1 MNDFQKSPLSHCNYY
16 LKKGGFQFASCR
28 YKQPFNN
35 NKNQFLTRVAMTSSK
50 HIETQAIHSGRI
62 NDEQFGSLATPLYQT
77 STFIFD
83 SAQQGAKRFAGE
95 EEGYIYSRLGN
106 PTTRQLEMRV
116 AAMEQMED
124 AAATATGM
132 GAVSGALLA
141 NLQCGDHIISSKAI
155 YGCSFALINHQL
167 TRFGIEVSFVDME
180 DPQNIENAIKEN
192 TKVIF
197 LETPVNPNLVV
208 LDIEKIANI
217 AKKHD
222 ILSIVDN
229 TFLTPVLQQPGKFGI
244 DIVVHSA
251 TKYLNGHGDVVAG
264 IICGSEEMIMN
275 IKMTALKDIGA
286 TISPHDAWLILRGI
300 KTLPIR
306 MERHCSNAQTIA
318 EFLESHPAVSNVYYP
333 GLKSHPGN
341 KYIGSQMSGAGGVI
355 AFEVKTDLAGGA
367 DFINQMK
374 LFSIA
379 VSLGDAES
387 LIQHPASMTHSP
399 YSQEE
404 RAEAD
409 ISDSLIRISVGLEN
423 KEDLIGDLAQALAS
437 VKLENFHKDVA

>member
-1 MNDFQKSPLSHCNYY
+1 MNN
-16 LKKGGFQFASCR
+16 
-28 YKQPFNN
+28 
-35 NKNQFLTRVAMTSSK
+35 SK

-77 STFIFD
+77 STFIFND
-83 SAQQGAKRFAGE
+83 AQEGADRFAGE
-95 EEGYIYSRLGN
+95 AEGYIYTRLGN
-106 PTTRQLEMRV
+106 PTTRQFEMRV
-116 AAMEQMED
+116 AAMENMDD

-141 NLQCGDHIISSKAI
+141 NLECGDHIIASKAI
-155 YGCSFALINHQL
+155 YGCSYALINHQL
-167 TRFGIEVSFVDME
+167 RKFGIEVSFVDMTN
-180 DPQNIENAIKEN
+180 PSNIETVIQEN

-197 LETPVNPNLVV
+197 LETPINPNLVV

-217 AKKHD
+217 AKKHQ

-264 IICGSEEMIMN
+264 IICGTNEMIMK
-275 IKMTALKDIGA
+275 IKMTILKDIGA

-306 MERHCSNAQTIA
+306 MERHCNNAQAIA
-318 EFLESHPAVSNVYYP
+318 EFLEAHEAVDQVYYP

-341 KYIGSQMSGAGGVI
+341 KFIGNQMKAAGGVI
-355 AFEVKTDLAGGA
+355 AFEIKSTLAGGA
-367 DFINQMK
+367 DFINRMA

-399 YSQEE
+399 YTQEE
-404 RAEAD
+404 RLEAG
-409 ISDSLIRISVGLEN
+409 ISDTLIRISVGLEN
-423 KEDLIGDLAQALAS
+423 VDDLISDLSQSLAEI
-437 VKLENFHKDVA
+437 KILT

>member
-1 MNDFQKSPLSHCNYY
+1 MSD
-16 LKKGGFQFASCR
+16 
-28 YKQPFNN
+28 
-35 NKNQFLTRVAMTSSK
+35 SK

-83 SAQQGAKRFAGE
+83 DAQQGADRFAGE
-95 EEGYIYSRLGN
+95 ADGYIYSRLGN

-116 AAMEQMED
+116 AAMEGMED

-141 NLQCGDHIISSKAI
+141 NLSCGDHLISSKAV
-155 YGCSFALINHQL
+155 YGCSFALMNHQL
-167 TRFGIEVSFVDME
+167 TRWGIEVSFVDMAN
-180 DPQNIENAIKEN
+180 PQEVAAAIKPN

-197 LETPVNPNLVV
+197 LETPVNPNLEVYD
-208 LDIEKIANI
+208 LAAIGKIAQQHNI
-217 AKKHD
+217 
-222 ILSIVDN
+222 ISIVDN
-229 TFLTPVLQQPGKFGI
+229 TFLTPVLQQPKKYGI

-264 IICGSEEMIMN
+264 IICGSTEMIMN
-275 IKMTALKDIGA
+275 IKMTVLKDIGA
-286 TISPHDAWLILRGI
+286 TISPHDAWLIMRGL

-306 MERHCSNAQTIA
+306 MERHCSNAQKLA
-318 EFLESHPAVSNVYYP
+318 EFLENHEKVSQVYYP
-333 GLKSHPGN
+333 GLKSHSGN
-341 KYIGSQMSGAGGVI
+341 RFIGEQMKAAGGVI
-355 AFEVKTDLAGGA
+355 AFEIASDLAGGS
-367 DFINQMK
+367 DFINRMK

-399 YSQEE
+399 YTQEE
-404 RAEAD
+404 RLAAG

-423 KEDLIGDLAQALAS
+423 VDDLIADLEQSLLLIKTA
-437 VKLENFHKDVA
+437 NFNKNVA

>member
-1 MNDFQKSPLSHCNYY
+1 MSD
-16 LKKGGFQFASCR
+16 
-28 YKQPFNN
+28 
-35 NKNQFLTRVAMTSSK
+35 SK

-83 SAQQGAKRFAGE
+83 DAQQGADRFAGE
-95 EEGYIYSRLGN
+95 ADGYIYSRLGN

-116 AAMEQMED
+116 AAMEGMED

-141 NLQCGDHIISSKAI
+141 NLSCGDHLISSKAV
-155 YGCSFALINHQL
+155 YGCSFALMNHQL
-167 TRFGIEVSFVDME
+167 TRWGIEVSFVDMAN
-180 DPQNIENAIKEN
+180 PQEVAAAIKPN

-197 LETPVNPNLVV
+197 LETPVNPNLEVYD
-208 LDIEKIANI
+208 LAAIGKIAQQHNI
-217 AKKHD
+217 
-222 ILSIVDN
+222 ISIVDN
-229 TFLTPVLQQPGKFGI
+229 TFLTPVLQQPKKYGI

-264 IICGSEEMIMN
+264 IICGSNEMIMN
-275 IKMTALKDIGA
+275 IKMTVLKDIGA
-286 TISPHDAWLILRGI
+286 TISPHDAWLIMRGL

-306 MERHCSNAQTIA
+306 MERHCSNAQKLA
-318 EFLESHPAVSNVYYP
+318 EFLENHEKVSQVYYP
-333 GLKSHPGN
+333 GLKSHSGN
-341 KYIGSQMSGAGGVI
+341 RFIGEQMKAAGGVI
-355 AFEVKTDLAGGA
+355 AFEIASDLAGGS
-367 DFINQMK
+367 DFINRMK

-399 YSQEE
+399 YTQEE
-404 RAEAD
+404 RLAAG

-423 KEDLIGDLAQALAS
+423 VDDLIADLEQSLLLIKTA
-437 VKLENFHKDVA
+437 NFNKNVA